1 MAIDSLPVSVTCVT
15 DRQQRKTSNMAR
27 VNLHKFPLIH
37 SSGLVNYRAVVKSCY
52 RDFKL
57 GDKYFGI

>member
-1 MAIDSLPVSVTCVT
+1 MSIDSLPVSVTCVT

-37 SSGLVNYRAVVKSCY
+37 SSGLGYGVLKCREQQGGVKI
-52 RDFKL
+52 RF
-57 GDKYFGI
+57 